1 MNFDRVI
8 ERRGT
13 DCEKWDLLHELF
25 GREDLLPFWVADMDF
40 ECPAEVKEALKRRVE
55 HGILGYS
62 YPGEKIV
69 ELIKERMKRK
79 HGWSIEKEW
88 IVFTPGVV
96 PAMSVAIRALTH
108 PGDEVILQSPVY
120 HPFFSVIE
128 NSGCHVVEN
137 ELVLDNGSYRMDTD
151 ALGRC
156 FEPRT
161 GITPIERRIR
171 AMLLC
176 SPHNPGGR
184 VWRREEL
191 EEAGNV
197 VTGNG
202 AFVVSDEIH
211 CDIILKGRH
220 IPFSSLPE
228 FEQNSMVCMSGSKTF
243 NLAGLSTSF
252 AIIPNEEI
260 RKRFMYTKK
269 NLVQEPNVLGLVA
282 LEAAFEKCDPWLDE
296 LLSYLKGNLE
306 LVKRFFSGTDVRVIE
321 PEGTYLVWLDFRA
334 FGRSDREL
342 RSALVD
348 SGVALNDG
356 YLFGKAGSGFERL
369 NIACPRTMLEEGLE
383 RIGKALERLD

>member
-1 MNFDRVI
+1 MDFNKII

-13 DCEKWDLLHELF
+13 NCEKWDLMSEIF

-40 ECPAEVKEALKRRVE
+40 ECPEEVKEALKKRVE

-62 YPGEKIV
+62 YPGDRLI
-69 ELIKERMKRK
+69 ELIGERMKK
-79 HGWSIEKEW
+79 KYGWSIEKEW

-96 PAMSVAIRALTH
+96 PAMSLAIRTLTH

-120 HPFFSVIE
+120 YPFSSSIE

-137 ELVLDNGSYRMDTD
+137 ELVLDKDKYRMDLE
-151 ALGRC
+151 ALNRC
-156 FEPRT
+156 FEPKT
-161 GITPIERRIR
+161 GITPVERRVR

-176 SPHNPGGR
+176 SPHNPVGR
-184 VWRREEL
+184 VWKREEL
-191 EEAGNV
+191 EEAGGI
-197 VTGNG
+197 VTDNG

-260 RKRFMYTKK
+260 RKRFVDMRR
-269 NLVQEPNVLGLVA
+269 NLVPEPNILGLVA
-282 LEAAFEKCDPWLDE
+282 LEAAFERCEHWLDD
-296 LLSYLKGNLE
+296 LLSYLRGNLE
-306 LVKRFFSGTDVRVIE
+306 LVERFFSKTKIKVIE

-334 FGRSDREL
+334 FGRSDSDI
-342 RSALVD
+342 RSALV
-348 SGVALNDG
+348 
-356 YLFGKAGSGFERL
+356 ERL
-369 NIACPRTMLEEGLE
+369 NIACPRTLLEDGLE
-383 RIGKALERLD
+383 RIEKALEHLD